1 MKPFV
6 ALVTFMGLIQQLS
19 ASECHGVFCVK
30 EIDDQCGGKGKE
42 HDVCATLY
50 LRDTS
55 GNMTV
60 LQGNGNIQEIEG
72 GKIGVK
78 DIIEAKVVGT
88 FGCYTLFKG
97 KEQRTDQ
104 EHIKIRE
111 LGTNFTLKDL
121 DVETTRFR

>member
-19 ASECHGVFCVK
+19 AAECHGVFCVK
-30 EIDDQCGGKGKE
+30 ETDDQCGGKGKE

-60 LQGNGNIQEIEG
+60 LQGNGNIQEKEG